1 MTLEEYRQKNNL
13 SYRKLANQLGF
24 KEATMIRTW
33 GLPLDNPQA
42 QTPGPKNMSKILDL
56 TKSAVTP
63 NDFII
68 RRN

>member
-24 KEATMIRTW
+24 KEATMIRRW
-33 GLPLDNPQA
+33 CLPLDNPQA

-56 TKSAVTP
+56 TQSAVTP